1 RGGQITQRAGAGLEP
16 TTRDSPPPPSALS
29 FPVAIGGATSHPSLV
44 LLLLLLQLVLVHAR
58 PVEVKPQGLGHP
70 GQQRGEQRG
79 HGGARGPGGR
89 GHPAPANGRGPRGP
103 AANERRPGAGGA
115 RSSRRPLVTRK
126 RFPRPAPPSLRRRG
140 EGAGQSRR
148 KGLWEG
154 WPFFLQAEAGMGKC
168 RGLRTARKLRSHRR
182 DQKWH
187 DKQYKKAHLGTA
199 LKANPFGGASHA
211 KGIVLEKVGVEA
223 KQPNSAIRKCVR
235 VQLIK
240 NGKKIT
246 AFVPNDG
253 CLNFIEENDEV
264 LVAGFGRKGHAVG
277 DIPGVRFKVVKVANV
292 SLLALYKGKKER
304 PRS

>member
-1 RGGQITQRAGAGLEP
+1 MLVIHSLTVESCKTHRQLSCLIVGGERKEHVKNHSSSLYCLQQP
-16 TTRDSPPPPSALS
+16 WSPSSFSRDIPFSPPAL
-29 FPVAIGGATSHPSLV
+29 TC
-44 LLLLLLQLVLVHAR
+44 LQL
-58 PVEVKPQGLGHP
+58 GM
-70 GQQRGEQRG
+70 
-79 HGGARGPGGR
+79 
-89 GHPAPANGRGPRGP
+89 
-103 AANERRPGAGGA
+103 
-115 RSSRRPLVTRK
+115 
-126 RFPRPAPPSLRRRG
+126 
-140 EGAGQSRR
+140 
-148 KGLWEG
+148 
-154 WPFFLQAEAGMGKC
+154 QAEQDSLHSITPWDGINSLKQPIHMTQTEKVYKGKC
-168 RGLRTARKLRSHRR
+168 RGLRTARKLRNHRR

-223 KQPNSAIRKCVR
+223 KQPYSAIRKCVR

-240 NGKKIT
+240 NGKIT

-277 DIPGVRFKVVKVANV
+277 DIPGVRFKVVKVASV

-304 PRS
+304 LRS

>member
-1 RGGQITQRAGAGLEP
+1 M
-16 TTRDSPPPPSALS
+16 
-29 FPVAIGGATSHPSLV
+29 AILPKLIY
-44 LLLLLLQLVLVHAR
+44 
-58 PVEVKPQGLGHP
+58 
-70 GQQRGEQRG
+70 
-79 HGGARGPGGR
+79 
-89 GHPAPANGRGPRGP
+89 
-103 AANERRPGAGGA
+103 
-115 RSSRRPLVTRK
+115 
-126 RFPRPAPPSLRRRG
+126 
-140 EGAGQSRR
+140 
-148 KGLWEG
+148 
-154 WPFFLQAEAGMGKC
+154 
-168 RGLRTARKLRSHRR
+168 GLRATAVEIPIGFFAETG
-182 DQKWH
+182 
-187 DKQYKKAHLGTA
+187 KKCPPA

-253 CLNFIEENDEV
+253 CLNFIEGNDEV